1 MLSPSELTSL
11 YNIISEENKT
21 FENISTSFYKTYS
34 KSDYFKVSVT
44 LWFLIKDNLLN
55 LAQKISS
62 FFILYDIYKN
72 EKVNSIPFY
81 PIVIDTLK
89 NTKNKVEKK
98 LLIDFLKDSIKYTK
112 ISIKSFIEDSELN
125 EENPLPDLNQYWEKY
140 ELNKDKIKIEI
151 KDWIR
156 PIVYEKKSIE
166 TTSTNS
172 SPFDLSQ
179 LTPQEVSFSYFEPNY
194 MRFYPNQNYPFF
206 DEEPL
211 WITPTLNHNF
221 IFDYK
226 KENDIINLLVKKDN
240 FNEIEKKFII
250 DGIKK
255 IKLKKYIN
263 KITPDFCFNFIEKD
277 YEISKELYISL
288 AINLSE
294 NFKNYLNPILEKGFS
309 ENSIKILSNIIME
322 IEIPKEFLITYL
334 RNILNEFD
342 KTNNKQEQTNFAKII
357 SFFCVKLIEKKI
369 INQKDLP
376 NEIKKIFEIS
386 GEEIQNLK
394 KLIEI

>member
-62 FFILYDIYKN
+62 FFILYDIYRN

-81 PIVIDTLK
+81 PIVFDTLK

-98 LLIDFLKDSIKYTK
+98 LLIDFLKDSINYTK
-112 ISIKSFIEDSELN
+112 ISIKSFIEDSELMD
-125 EENPLPDLNQYWEKY
+125 EIPLPDLNQYWGKY
-140 ELNKDKIKIEI
+140 EQNKDKIKLEI

-166 TTSTNS
+166 ISTNAI
-172 SPFDLSQ
+172 PFNLSQ

-211 WITPTLNHNF
+211 WITPSFNHNY
-221 IFDYK
+221 IFDFKKEKDVINLLFK
-226 KENDIINLLVKKDN
+226 KENYND
-240 FNEIEKKFII
+240 IEKKFLL
-250 DGIKK
+250 DSIKK
-255 IKLKKYIN
+255 INLKKYFN
-263 KITPDFCFNFIEKD
+263 ELNPDFCFNFIEKD
-277 YEISKELYISL
+277 FEISKELYISI
-288 AINLSE
+288 AINLNE
-294 NFKNYLNPILEKGFS
+294 EFINYLNPILEKGFS
-309 ENSIKILSNIIME
+309 ENSIKVLSHIILE
-322 IEIPKEFLITYL
+322 IEIPKEFLIKYL
-334 RNILNEFD
+334 KNILNIFE
-342 KTNNKQEQTNFAKII
+342 KTNNKQEKTNLKEII
-357 SFFCVKLIEKKI
+357 SFFVDKLNKKKLI
-369 INQKDLP
+369 NQNDLP
-376 NEIKKIFEIS
+376 NEIKK
-386 GEEIQNLK
+386 
-394 KLIEI
+394 LIEI

>member
-62 FFILYDIYKN
+62 FFILYDIYRN

-81 PIVIDTLK
+81 PIVFDTLK

-98 LLIDFLKDSIKYTK
+98 LLIDFLKDSINYTK
-112 ISIKSFIEDSELN
+112 ISIKSFIEDSELMD
-125 EENPLPDLNQYWEKY
+125 EIPLPDLNQYWGKY
-140 ELNKDKIKIEI
+140 EQNKDKIKLEI

-166 TTSTNS
+166 ISTNAI
-172 SPFDLSQ
+172 PFNLSQ

-206 DEEPL
+206 D
-211 WITPTLNHNF
+211 
-221 IFDYK
+221 
-226 KENDIINLLVKKDN
+226 II
-240 FNEIEKKFII
+240 
-250 DGIKK
+250 
-255 IKLKKYIN
+255 
-263 KITPDFCFNFIEKD
+263 
-277 YEISKELYISL
+277 
-288 AINLSE
+288 
-294 NFKNYLNPILEKGFS
+294 
-309 ENSIKILSNIIME
+309 
-322 IEIPKEFLITYL
+322 
-334 RNILNEFD
+334 
-342 KTNNKQEQTNFAKII
+342 
-357 SFFCVKLIEKKI
+357 
-369 INQKDLP
+369 
-376 NEIKKIFEIS
+376 
-386 GEEIQNLK
+386 
-394 KLIEI
+394 